1 MDLLHVASA
10 GTTNA
15 RIDTWTDVGRYLA
28 TGTNWVFGGG
38 PGTDT
43 LYFACTGIRIAP
55 ERVTQES
62 NGQITYFPKC
72 SVDSNEAHTTLRDPH
87 NWVLNLWLYHGIVGL
102 LVLTLALVV
111 PLWTLRSLT
120 NYWLSTIGVFGILL
134 VSSFGVVLSAPFALV
149 PLTVFLSYLYANHI
163 RRDSLLDQKPV
174 VSP

>member
-1 MDLLHVASA
+1 MNVASA

-15 RIDTWTDVGRYLA
+15 RLDTWTDVGNYLA

-43 LYFACTGIRIAP
+43 LYFVCTGIRVAP
-55 ERVTQES
+55 ARVAVES
-62 NGQITYFPKC
+62 NGQITHLPKC
-72 SVDSNEAHTTLRDPH
+72 SVDSNEAATPLRDPH

-102 LVLTLALVV
+102 LVFTLALAV
-111 PLWTLRSLT
+111 PLWTLRSHT

-149 PLTVFLSYLYANHI
+149 PLTVFLSYLYANRI
-163 RRDSLLDQKPV
+163 RRELPFDQKPV